1 MTLSK
6 QILMVYGGREP
17 AGFILLLF
25 FFFLFRVGGGGGG
38 VVVVGGVR
46 VGLSATAE
54 TIRFDLPGHHIGP
67 GKS

>member
-38 VVVVGGVR
+38 VR

>member
-1 MTLSK
+1 MFCVTLSK

-38 VVVVGGVR
+38 VR

>member
-6 QILMVYGGREP
+6 QILMVYSGREP

-25 FFFLFRVGGGGGG
+25 FFFLFRVGGGG
-38 VVVVGGVR
+38 GGVR

>member
-1 MTLSK
+1 
-6 QILMVYGGREP
+6 MV
-17 AGFILLLF
+17 
-25 FFFLFRVGGGGGG
+25 V

-54 TIRFDLPGHHIGP
+54 TIRFDLPGHHVGP